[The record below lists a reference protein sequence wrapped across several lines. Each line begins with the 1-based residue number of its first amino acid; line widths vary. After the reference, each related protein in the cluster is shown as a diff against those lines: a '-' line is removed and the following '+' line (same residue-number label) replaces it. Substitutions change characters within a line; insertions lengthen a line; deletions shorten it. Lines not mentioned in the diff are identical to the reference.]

1 MSSKIKK
8 IILVVFIAI
17 CGLFILSA
25 CESHTLESE
34 KDRYDLTVD
43 ITYHANGGEF
53 NNNDNK
59 ALICYQDGSYA
70 LNLGTDNIIYG
81 DIILKYDQHTLVG
94 WYYAETDSDG
104 NVVYEDE
111 KKGLVKLS
119 DQKFDFTK
127 PLEKGDVIHIGA
139 KWLADTKLEILLAN
153 ESVISNELIYNGTT
167 YKSGDVVSSYQF
179 DASGSVSKPSLD
191 PMTKKRKGPE
201 GYVLAEYYY
210 DIDCTKVV
218 EWPVE
223 STEENENVQIY
234 AKYLSDEWTVIE
246 NQTGLYQMFTVANNS
261 GKFFIKN
268 DINASSES
276 VKNVDNIVF
285 SGEIRGNGCT
295 ITGLTV
301 RNVSVG
307 EGSYVSL
314 FGTITKDAKI
324 SDLTLKDFKVEY
336 TNNTK
341 PNDASINASFLAKEI
356 EAGATIENLKI
367 DGGEMKVRI
376 YGNATLNGSDPT
388 LVTTLPIISIDSSS
402 DGMEILNVIEFKIIV
417 PKDQTN

>member
-8 IILVVFIAI
+8 IILVVCIAI

-70 LNLGTDNIIYG
+70 LNLGSDNIIYG
-81 DIILKYDQHTLVG
+81 DIILKYDKHSLVG

-104 NVVYEDE
+104 NVIYEDE
-111 KKGLVKLS
+111 KKGLIKLT

-153 ESVISNELIYNGTT
+153 ESVISNELTYNGTT

-179 DASGSVSKPSLD
+179 DVSGKVSKPSRD
-191 PMTKKRKGPE
+191 PMTNKRTGPD

-210 DIDCTKVV
+210 DIDCTRIV

-223 STEENENVQIY
+223 NSNENENVQIY

-246 NQTGLYQMFTVANNS
+246 NQTGLYQMFSVANNS

-268 DINASSES
+268 DINASNEQIT
-276 VKNVDNIVF
+276 NVENIVF
-285 SGEIRGNGCT
+285 SGEIRGNGYT

-301 RNVSVG
+301 RNVSVS
-307 EGSYVSL
+307 EGGHASL
-314 FGTITKDAKI
+314 FGTITNDAKI
-324 SDLTLKDFKVEY
+324 SDLTIKDFKVEY
-336 TNNTK
+336 NNRTK
-341 PNDASINASFLAKEI
+341 PANASISASFLAKEI
-356 EAGATIENLKI
+356 QDGATIKNLKI

-376 YGNATLNGSDPT
+376 YGDVTLNGSDPT
-388 LVTTLPIISIDSSS
+388 LVTELPIISINASSE
-402 DGMEILNVIEFKIIV
+402 GIELINEVEFKVIV
-417 PKDQTN
+417 SNGQTN

>member
-1 MSSKIKK
+1 MSSNIKK
-8 IILVVFIAI
+8 IILVVCIAI

-34 KDRYDLTVD
+34 KDRYNLTVD
-43 ITYHANGGEF
+43 VTYHANGGEF

-59 ALICYQDGSYA
+59 ALVCFKDGSYA
-70 LNLGTDNIIYG
+70 LNLGTDNIKYG
-81 DIILKYDQHTLVG
+81 DLILKYDKHSLIG
-94 WYYAETDSDG
+94 WYYAETDSEG
-104 NVVYEDE
+104 NVIYEDE
-111 KKGLVKLS
+111 KKGLIKLT

-127 PLEKGDVIHIGA
+127 PLEAGDVIHIGA

-153 ESVISNELIYNGTT
+153 ESVISNELTYNGTT
-167 YKSGDVVSSYQF
+167 YKSGDVISSYQF
-179 DASGSVSKPSLD
+179 EASGKVNKPSLD
-191 PMTKKRKGPE
+191 PMTQKRKGPE

-223 STEENENVQIY
+223 SSSEDENVRIY
-234 AKYLSDEWTVIE
+234 AKYLSDEWTVVE
-246 NQTGLYQMFTVANNS
+246 KQTDLYQMFTVANNI

-276 VKNVDNIVF
+276 VKSVDNIVF
-285 SGEIRGNGCT
+285 SGEIRGNGHT

-307 EGSYVSL
+307 EGGYASL
-314 FGTITKDAKI
+314 FGTITADANI
-324 SDLTLKDFKVEY
+324 ADITFKDFKVEF
-336 TNNTK
+336 NNTTN
-341 PNDASINASFLAKEI
+341 PDYASINASFFAKEI
-356 EAGATIENLKI
+356 QEGATIENLKI

-376 YGNATLNGSDPT
+376 YGGATLNGSVAGDDSS
-388 LVTTLPIISIDSSS
+388 LSLILIDSLS
-402 DGMEILNVIEFKIIV
+402 DGIEIINEVNFKVIV
-417 PKDQTN
+417 PKD

>member
-8 IILVVFIAI
+8 IILVVCIAI

-70 LNLGTDNIIYG
+70 LNLGSDNIIYG
-81 DIILKYDQHTLVG
+81 DIILKYDKHSLVG

-104 NVVYEDE
+104 NVIYEDE

-153 ESVISNELIYNGTT
+153 ESVISNELTYNGIT

-179 DASGSVSKPSLD
+179 DVSGKVSKPSRD
-191 PMTKKRKGPE
+191 PMTNKRNGPE

-210 DIDCTKVV
+210 DIDCTKIV

-223 STEENENVQIY
+223 SSEENENVQIY
-234 AKYLSDEWTVIE
+234 AKYLSDEWTVID
-246 NQTGLYQMFTVANNS
+246 NQTGLYQMFTVANNT

-268 DINASSES
+268 DINASSEQI
-276 VKNVDNIVF
+276 KNVENIVF
-285 SGEIRGNGCT
+285 SGEIRGNGYT

-307 EGSYVSL
+307 EGGHASL

-324 SDLTLKDFKVEY
+324 SDLTIKDFKVEY
-336 TNNTK
+336 TNSTQPTN
-341 PNDASINASFLAKEI
+341 ASISASFLAKEI
-356 EAGATIENLKI
+356 QDGATIENLKI

-376 YGNATLNGSDPT
+376 YGDVTLNGSDPILIT
-388 LVTTLPIISIDSSS
+388 EFPIISIDSSS
-402 DGMEILNVIEFKIIV
+402 DGIEVINEIDFKVTV
-417 PKDQTN
+417 PKN